1 MVRVSEDRFFHL
13 RGRHVQHSHGRN
25 TGQEVL
31 SGAMVAL
38 VPTEEDASRLRLAG
52 GEKTE
57 ELHLTLF
64 DLGEAGEIS
73 PARREEITNQAID
86 SAGALGPVSARIFGV
101 SHWNGNGENPCWVL
115 TVGDD
120 SESEMSLT
128 DFRSSLDL
136 QGIPDQHSPWAPH
149 ICMAYTEDLSL
160 TAELQKRLGPVI
172 FDRVRV
178 AFAGEY
184 TDINLSSTLTAAGPL
199 RRRMTD
205 TELKSKTD
213 FVRMQEEWEDV
224 VSNVLEGLAP
234 IREQQQEDLVSQVL
248 SAATQDDL
256 DALSSIRVSD
266 ETINATETLLFENM
280 IRAAEQAGREQQR
293 AAEEQGVEVPEWD
306 LEGLTAAVGRDLL
319 RSIAF
324 VTSRILSSSFVQSAV
339 RRALSLVGR
348 PQVSPEQVSQ
358 EVNTHLSELSD
369 AGPRESIGGAVTAA
383 QNEGR
388 RIVMSVAPPA
398 SYYESSEILDRN
410 VCGPC
415 RNQDG
420 TRYDT
425 LADASEA
432 YPSGGYRDCLGGP
445 RCRGTIVPVWEE

>member
-1 MVRVSEDRFFHL
+1 MRVIDDRFFHL
-13 RGRHVQHSHGRN
+13 HGRHVQHSRGR
-25 TGQEVL
+25 
-31 SGAMVAL
+31 S
-38 VPTEEDASRLRLAG
+38 
-52 GEKTE
+52 
-57 ELHLTLF
+57 
-64 DLGEAGEIS
+64 
-73 PARREEITNQAID
+73 
-86 SAGALGPVSARIFGV
+86 
-101 SHWNGNGENPCWVL
+101 
-115 TVGDD
+115 
-120 SESEMSLT
+120 
-128 DFRSSLDL
+128 
-136 QGIPDQHSPWAPH
+136 
-149 ICMAYTEDLSL
+149 TEDETHSD
-160 TAELQKRLGPVI
+160 AM
-172 FDRVRV
+172 
-178 AFAGEY
+178 
-184 TDINLSSTLTAAGPL
+184 TAAGPL

-224 VSNVLEGLAP
+224 VSNILDGLVP
-234 IREQQQEDLVSQVL
+234 IREQQQEELVSQVL

-256 DALSSIRVSD
+256 DALSSIRVSG
-266 ETINATETLLFENM
+266 ETIVATEALLFEHM
-280 IRAAEQAGREQQR
+280 VRAAEQAGREQQR
-293 AAEEQGVEVPEWD
+293 AAEEQGIEVPEWS
-306 LEGLTAAVGRDLL
+306 LGGLTAAVGRDLL
-319 RSIAF
+319 RSIAA

-358 EVNTHLSELSD
+358 EVSVHLSELSE

-410 VCGPC
+410 VCAPC

-425 LADASEA
+425 LSDASQA